1 MLVTE
6 LKAKVKKRGIH
17 YNKWFPVYKFKG
29 ATILLHYFD
38 EKLEFKLSEIERIEA

>member
-6 LKAKVKKRGIH
+6 LKAKVKKR
-17 YNKWFPVYKFKG
+17 YNKWFPVYKFNG